1 MRKKYNTPHRSR
13 VVKTRLSEE
22 EYADF
27 TARLAPYGISQ
38 SEFLRQAI
46 RRTAIRP
53 VIHVSAVN
61 DELLS
66 AVGKLTAEYGRIGGN
81 LNQIARYLNEYGAP
95 YNALSGEVRAAIADK
110 LKYAPMGY
118 FNEHNLGQIANTATN
133 TAESLQ
139 DTLTRCLLLT
149 TKGLFM
155 ALVITVALLVFD
167 WRIGLVAAAGFVLF
181 LIINHFL
188 HKAGEKNSDRKTVS
202 GDKAVEAVL
211 EYVQGIAVIKSYNLT
226 GKANKKVTSAIKE
239 DRDVNYALE
248 KNYIPFMALQGVAV
262 KLAGVAI
269 IAVSVWL
276 YTQLSMPL
284 FTALVACIASF
295 MVFND
300 LDSGGNMS
308 ALLRVAANSIDK
320 IEAAMNLPVM
330 DINGKEITPAKTDIA
345 VRNVDFSYDK
355 RKIIDGV
362 TVDIPVRSSLAI
374 VGGSGSGKTTLCNL
388 ILRFWDVDKGSISLG
403 GHDVREYK
411 LDSLLKNYSMVFQNV
426 YLFNDTI
433 ANNIRFGKPDAGFE
447 EVIEAAKKACCH
459 DFISALPNGYD
470 TVIGEGGASISG
482 GEKQRISIA
491 RAIIKDSPVIILDEA
506 TANVDPENEWMLQNA
521 IRELTKSKTVIMIAH
536 RLKTVRHA
544 DKIIVLD
551 GGKIV
556 EEGTHKELLA
566 KDGKYAEFIAMRE
579 KSVGWKLGSAMQNR

>member
-1 MRKKYNTPHRSR
+1 
-13 VVKTRLSEE
+13 
-22 EYADF
+22 
-27 TARLAPYGISQ
+27 
-38 SEFLRQAI
+38 
-46 RRTAIRP
+46 
-53 VIHVSAVN
+53 
-61 DELLS
+61 
-66 AVGKLTAEYGRIGGN
+66 
-81 LNQIARYLNEYGAP
+81 
-95 YNALSGEVRAAIADK
+95 
-110 LKYAPMGY
+110 
-118 FNEHNLGQIANTATN
+118 
-133 TAESLQ
+133 
-139 DTLTRCLLLT
+139 
-149 TKGLFM
+149 
-155 ALVITVALLVFD
+155 
-167 WRIGLVAAAGFVLF
+167 
-181 LIINHFL
+181 
-188 HKAGEKNSDRKTVS
+188 
-202 GDKAVEAVL
+202 
-211 EYVQGIAVIKSYNLT
+211 
-226 GKANKKVTSAIKE
+226 
-239 DRDVNYALE
+239 
-248 KNYIPFMALQGVAV
+248 
-262 KLAGVAI
+262 
-269 IAVSVWL
+269 
-276 YTQLSMPL
+276 MPL

-362 TVDIPVRSSLAI
+362 TVDIPARSSLAI

-433 ANNIRFGKPDAGFE
+433 ANNIRFGKPDASME

-566 KDGKYAEFIAMRE
+566 KQGKYAEFIAMRE

>member
-1 MRKKYNTPHRSR
+1 MFKYLLKFIKFAGKQRKHMIIALVFGLLQSI
-13 VVKTRLSEE
+13 
-22 EYADF
+22 F
-27 TARLAPYGISQ
+27 TAFSLLATAYALQNMIEGTASMSTVWSAFGIVGGGVLLAAVCNYFSTQ
-38 SEFLRQAI
+38 FLTGYTIAANARI
-46 RRTAIRP
+46 R
-53 VIHVSAVN
+53 
-61 DELLS
+61 
-66 AVGKLTAEYGRIGGN
+66 
-81 LNQIARYLNEYGAP
+81 
-95 YNALSGEVRAAIADK
+95 IADK

-155 ALVITVALLVFD
+155 ALVITISLLVFD

-188 HKAGEKNSDRKTVS
+188 HRAGEKNSDRKTVS

-211 EYVQGIAVIKSYNLT
+211 EYVKGIAVIKSYNLT

-284 FTALVACIASF
+284 FTALVACTASF

-308 ALLRVAANSIDK
+308 ALLRIAANSIDK
-320 IEAAMNLPVM
+320 IEAAVNLPVM
-330 DINGKEITPAKTDIA
+330 DINGKEITPVKTDID
-345 VRNVDFSYDK
+345 VENVDFSYAK
-355 RKIIDGV
+355 RKRIDEV
-362 TVDIPVRSSLAI
+362 TVDIPERSSLAI

-403 GHDVREYK
+403 GHDVRDYK
-411 LDSLLKNYSMVFQNV
+411 LDSLLKKYSMVFQKV

-433 ANNIRFGKPDAGFE
+433 ANNIRFGKPDASME

-459 DFISALPNGYD
+459 DFISALPDGYD

-521 IRELTKSKTVIMIAH
+521 IQELTKSKTVIMIAH

-566 KDGKYAEFIAMRE
+566 KQGKYAEFIAMRE

>member
-1 MRKKYNTPHRSR
+1 MFKYLLKFIKFAGKQRKHMIIALVFGLLQSI
-13 VVKTRLSEE
+13 
-22 EYADF
+22 F
-27 TARLAPYGISQ
+27 TAFSLLATAYALQNMIEGTATMSTVWSAFGIVGGGVLLAAVCNYFSTQ
-38 SEFLRQAI
+38 FLTYAGYTIAANARI
-46 RRTAIRP
+46 R
-53 VIHVSAVN
+53 
-61 DELLS
+61 
-66 AVGKLTAEYGRIGGN
+66 
-81 LNQIARYLNEYGAP
+81 
-95 YNALSGEVRAAIADK
+95 IADK

-155 ALVITVALLVFD
+155 ALVITISLLVFD

-308 ALLRVAANSIDK
+308 ALLRIAANSIDK

-330 DINGKEITPAKTDIA
+330 DINGKEITPVKTDID
-345 VRNVDFSYDK
+345 VKNVDFSYDK

-362 TVDIPVRSSLAI
+362 TVDIPARSSLAI

-433 ANNIRFGKPDAGFE
+433 ANNIRFGKPDASME

-459 DFISALPNGYD
+459 DFISALPDGYD

-521 IRELTKSKTVIMIAH
+521 IQELTKSKTVIMIAH

-566 KDGKYAEFIAMRE
+566 KQGKYAEFIAMRE